1 MDIKVLG
8 PGCARCVAVD
18 KLVKEAL
25 EELKMD
31 ATMEKVK
38 DIKKF
43 AKYGV
48 FSTPAL
54 VIDSQVKCAGKIP
67 TKAEF
72 ISLLKK

>member
-1 MDIKVLG
+1 
-8 PGCARCVAVD
+8 
-18 KLVKEAL
+18 
-25 EELKMD
+25 MD

-67 TKAEF
+67 TKAEV
-72 ISLLKK
+72 ISWLKK